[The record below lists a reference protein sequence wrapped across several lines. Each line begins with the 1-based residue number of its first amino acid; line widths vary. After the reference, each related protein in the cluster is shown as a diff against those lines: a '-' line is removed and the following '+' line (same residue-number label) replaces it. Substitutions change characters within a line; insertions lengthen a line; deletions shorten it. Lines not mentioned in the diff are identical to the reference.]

1 MKLFSEFID
10 GMFFN
15 LDQRSYWQAEHYG
28 FNYQR
33 FTAKLADNNTISGQV
48 IIPNTAKPLA
58 DILFFHSAQFN
69 YLFSLPM
76 TAFLYKAGFRVTMFD
91 YRGGGESRGKA
102 SMNNI
107 KEDARAVF
115 DWMKSA
121 GYGKQGLVFFG
132 QGVGAD
138 CALQLYKD
146 VPHDVNGLILES
158 VYNTKKGWL
167 KEKWGPVIGDIAAA
181 CLNVT
186 AIDPAEILPTVKVP
200 CLIVQPEL
208 DTFCRKQQRLLVRQH
223 APKGAQ
229 ILNIANCKYLYP
241 FAGQYPQWEKKAV
254 EFITKKCLKQ
264 R

>member
-1 MKLFSEFID
+1 
-10 GMFFN
+10 
-15 LDQRSYWQAEHYG
+15 
-28 FNYQR
+28 
-33 FTAKLADNNTISGQV
+33 
-48 IIPNTAKPLA
+48 
-58 DILFFHSAQFN
+58 
-69 YLFSLPM
+69 
-76 TAFLYKAGFRVTMFD
+76 
-91 YRGGGESRGKA
+91 
-102 SMNNI
+102 
-107 KEDARAVF
+107 
-115 DWMKSA
+115 MKSA